1 MPFSIQRILVPTDFS
16 DEANRAVPVAFALA
30 RLHDARVLLAHVLVI
45 PDPVALYAVPAPA
58 MMEELKARALAELK
72 DLVPR
77 GQAEV
82 PHELHVRRGTAADE
96 LCKLAQEE
104 RVSLITMAS
113 HGRTGLSRFLL
124 GSITER
130 VVRHAPC
137 SVMVVRRPEPARK
150 T

>member
-16 DEANRAVPVAFALA
+16 EEANRAVPVAFALA

-45 PDPVALYAVPAPA
+45 PDPVALYAVPSPG
-58 MMEELKARALAELK
+58 MMEELKARAHADLK
-72 DLVPR
+72 SLVPR
-77 GQAEV
+77 SQAEV
-82 PHELHVRRGTAADE
+82 PHEFHVRRGTAADE

-104 RVSLITMAS
+104 KISLIAMAS
-113 HGRTGLSRFLL
+113 HGRSGLARFLL

-137 SVMVVRRPEPARK
+137 SVMVVRTPEPAK
-150 T
+150 KG